1 MNDLPNLSLFDL
13 LNIQCLTAVAHP
25 QQVWYTSSYKAN
37 TSAIKLKVCFFILCQ
52 KKKKERKKSP
62 EIPKLPASSSLRQ
75 HTHCLNSTTSKG
87 KEQQRKAVGV
97 SSQQPCDKC
106 NNFQLVFTALEL
118 WALWSEDAFAALKV
132 RGYTSVQ
139 MSCFIAFRFPA
150 WTGREVRSAN
160 IYRSDCC
167 ALRRKEKKIQTYF
180 LGSLWRFFCV
190 LDYFEC
196 CPDIR
201 LIISHLLKV
210 YRL

>member
-1 MNDLPNLSLFDL
+1 MICLIYPYLICWISSVWLLLHIHNKSDILQATKLTLQQLS
-13 LNIQCLTAVAHP
+13 
-25 QQVWYTSSYKAN
+25 WK
-37 TSAIKLKVCFFILCQ
+37 SASLYFV

-75 HTHCLNSTTSKG
+75 HTHCLNSTTAKG